1 MFIIIGFHFLFHF
14 QIENLSVSFSD
25 GRALCYLLHH
35 YYPSFLK
42 KEDISDETTQQQ
54 QQQNGGDLND
64 SSDINYGNAFETKSY
79 EECLNNEKQNFKLI
93 FNKVSF
99 RFISGSKHNSLH
111 QLCHKENP
119 LFKHLKSNQF
129 FFKLRLNL

>member
-1 MFIIIGFHFLFHF
+1 LFIVIGFYFLFHF

-99 RFISGSKHNSLH
+99 RFISGSKYDFFTMFNFVTLD
-111 QLCHKENP
+111 QPTLCRMK
-119 LFKHLKSNQF
+119 KIQILK
-129 FFKLRLNL
+129 KPTP